1 MNSEAL
7 ANRIKQAR
15 IERSFTQ
22 QDLAKFLNK
31 SASNVSDM
39 ERGRVQ
45 VSALDLYVLAQALN
59 KSVGYFFEEP
69 WVDGPIEDILVLL
82 RNQTPEAR
90 QRSIEMMRI
99 WMSLQTM
106 QQELGVSDREPTPEE
121 QQKII
126 VEIVNFLVQFEQ
138 MRQQVDAL
146 RAQLF
151 EGLKEHG
158 IDLAALLGG
167 A

>member
-1 MNSEAL
+1 MNHEEI

-15 IERSFTQ
+15 IERGFTQ
-22 QDLAKFLNK
+22 QDLARFLNK
-31 SASNVSDM
+31 SASNISDM
-39 ERGRVQ
+39 ERNRVQ

-59 KSVGYFFEEP
+59 KSVGYFFGEQ
-69 WVDGPIEDILVLL
+69 WVEGPIEDILVLL

-90 QRSIEMMRI
+90 QRSLEMMRI

-106 QQELGVSDREPTPEE
+106 QQELAISDREPTPEE

-126 VEIVNFLVQFEQ
+126 AEIVKFLVQFEH

-146 RAQLF
+146 RAQLV